1 MMTIVVI
8 YSVTKLINNMKYT
21 PAMQQVVMTLQQ
33 YGIDNPSPNQVALI
47 TSDIGEKLTDAQ
59 IIYISD
65 NIWIN

>member
-1 MMTIVVI
+1 
-8 YSVTKLINNMKYT
+8 MKYT

-47 TSDIGEKLTDAQ
+47 SSDIGEKLTDAQ

-65 NIWIN
+65 NI

>member
-1 MMTIVVI
+1 MMIVVI
-8 YSVTKLINNMKYT
+8 YSVIKLINNMKYT

-47 TSDIGEKLTDAQ
+47 ASDIGEKLTDAQ

-65 NIWIN
+65 NIWTN